1 MRMLTRMS
9 LKSLVLLA
17 GAIAFWLSG
26 STASAVPLSP
36 NPSGDNASVSPAALS
51 RTSGSSSLLAGV
63 LRAVSAAVVDSDG
76 LSGADSDARP
86 EPVIRSANP
95 TPDNDIRAQ
104 AAATL
109 CQKSTKRFD
118 DVAASRLLCG
128 SPAEQ
133 DTGERSDTQQRD
145 QTSPSGLASTT
156 RILHAEMVSRLTIAD
171 ASRAIAPH
179 LLEVFHPPRCAQA

>member
-1 MRMLTRMS
+1 MLTRMS

-17 GAIAFWLSG
+17 GAITFWLPG

-36 NPSGDNASVSPAALS
+36 NPSGENASVSPIALS
-51 RTSGSSSLLAGV
+51 QTSGSSSLVAGV
-63 LRAVSAAVVDSDG
+63 LRAVSAAVVDSGG
-76 LSGADSDARP
+76 LSGADSQDMGP

-95 TPDNDIRAQ
+95 TPHDDTGAQ

-118 DVAASRLLCG
+118 DAASRLLCG

-145 QTSPSGLASTT
+145 QTSPSGLAATAP
-156 RILHAEMVSRLTIAD
+156 ILHAETVSRLTIAG
-171 ASRAIAPH
+171 ASVAIAPH

>member
-1 MRMLTRMS
+1 MLTRMG

-17 GAIAFWLSG
+17 GAIAFWLPR

-36 NPSGDNASVSPAALS
+36 NPSSENASASPVALS
-51 RTSGSSSLLAGV
+51 RTSGSSSLVGGV
-63 LRAVSAAVVDSDG
+63 LRAVSAAVVDSGG
-76 LSGADSDARP
+76 LSSADSDARP
-86 EPVIRSANP
+86 EPVIRSANS
-95 TPDNDIRAQ
+95 TLDDDTGAQ
-104 AAATL
+104 ATATL

-118 DVAASRLLCG
+118 EAASRLISG

-145 QTSPSGLASTT
+145 QTSRSGLAAST

-179 LLEVFHPPRCAQA
+179 LLEVFHPPRCARA

>member
-1 MRMLTRMS
+1 MLTRMS

-17 GAIAFWLSG
+17 GGIAFWLSG
-26 STASAVPLSP
+26 STASAVPIFP
-36 NPSGDNASVSPAALS
+36 NPSGENASVSPVALS
-51 RTSGSSSLLAGV
+51 RTSGSSSLVAGV

-95 TPDNDIRAQ
+95 TPDDDTRAQ

-109 CQKSTKRFD
+109 CQKSTKQFD
-118 DVAASRLLCG
+118 DAASRLLCG

-133 DTGERSDTQQRD
+133 DTGERSETQQRD
-145 QTSPSGLASTT
+145 QTSPSGLSAST
-156 RILHAEMVSRLTIAD
+156 RILQAEMVSRLTIAD
-171 ASRAIAPH
+171 ASRAVAPH

>member
-1 MRMLTRMS
+1 MS
-9 LKSLVLLA
+9 LKSLVHLA
-17 GAIAFWLSG
+17 GAIAFWLPG

-36 NPSGDNASVSPAALS
+36 NPSGVSLTALNE
-51 RTSGSSSLLAGV
+51 SGSSSLVAGV
-63 LRAVSAAVVDSDG
+63 LRAVSVAVVNSGG

-109 CQKSTKRFD
+109 CQKSTKQVD
-118 DVAASRLLCG
+118 DAASRLLCG
-128 SPAEQ
+128 SPVEQ
-133 DTGERSDTQQRD
+133 DSGERSDTQLRD
-145 QTSPSGLASTT
+145 QTSPSGLAAST